1 VTGEAPSAG
10 AKGTT
15 FVARNYGS
23 DPSGQVCGF
32 VFGADRPGEEIATDE
47 ALRWLADGK
56 AGDDGAFV
64 WLHFDLTRA
73 SAERWLR
80 DHLDLASGFFDAL
93 HEGSTSTRIELE
105 GGRMVVVVND
115 VLYDFGFEATHLAT
129 LWVCADRRLVVSARR
144 KPLRSIDRLRVAV
157 LGGEAFRS
165 PASLLVHLLRDQA
178 DVLIAIVRDATDRVD
193 GIEDSLLA
201 GRLDTKRANLG
212 ALRRV
217 LVRLQRL
224 LAPEPA
230 ALFRL
235 LNEPPS
241 WVPDADI
248 VALRHST
255 EEFSAVLADMAALL
269 ERVKLLQE
277 EIGDQIREDGNRLL
291 MLLSVLTVTGLPFTV
306 VGGLFGMNVGG
317 IPLAGDAAG
326 FWIIVGMVAIATAAG
341 TWILFR
347 WRRR

>member
-1 VTGEAPSAG
+1 MTGEASAADGKG
-10 AKGTT
+10 AR
-15 FVARNYGS
+15 FVARTYGS

-32 VFGADRPGEEIATDE
+32 VFGVDRPGEPITTDA

-56 AGDDGAFV
+56 AGDDGEFA

-73 SAERWLR
+73 SAERWLHE
-80 DHLDLASGFFDAL
+80 HLDLAPGFFDAL
-93 HEGSTSTRIELE
+93 HAGSPSTRIELE

-129 LWVCADRRLVVSARR
+129 LWACVDRRLVVSARR
-144 KPLRSIDRLRVAV
+144 KALRSIDRLRVAV
-157 LGGEAFRS
+157 LRGDTFRS

-178 DVLIAIVRDATDRVD
+178 DVLIAIVRDATERVD

-201 GRLDTKRANLG
+201 GRLDTKRADLG
-212 ALRRV
+212 GLRRV

-230 ALFRL
+230 ALFRFI
-235 LNEPPS
+235 NRPPS
-241 WVPDADI
+241 WVPEVDI

-255 EEFSAVLADMAALL
+255 EEFAAVLADMAVLL

-291 MLLSVLTVTGLPFTV
+291 MLLSVLTVAGLPFTV

-326 FWIIVGMVAIATAAG
+326 FWIIVGLVAVATAAG